1 MTRTQSTV
9 DAACRRSPRRV
20 AVSLMLSLSFKPIDH
35 VLHPGGATL
44 AALIALKF
52 GNASTPFYRQ
62 ALIAAG
68 LALFALV
75 LIVNMIARL
84 IVVRSSP
91 ERRAR

>member
-1 MTRTQSTV
+1 
-9 DAACRRSPRRV
+9 
-20 AVSLMLSLSFKPIDH
+20 MLSLSFKPIDH